1 MTSKSDIE
9 SADNIVGFYIA
20 LPPFVA
26 VCSYKPDKIDRENTW
41 LKSPVPIFKIIIS
54 FRV

>member
-26 VCSYKPDKIDRENTW
+26 VCSYKPDKIDRE
-41 LKSPVPIFKIIIS
+41 KHMVKITS
-54 FRV
+54 SYDR

>member
-26 VCSYKPDKIDRENTW
+26 VCSYKPDKIDRGIV
-41 LKSPVPIFKIIIS
+41 LLYRKSRDTDMI
-54 FRV
+54 